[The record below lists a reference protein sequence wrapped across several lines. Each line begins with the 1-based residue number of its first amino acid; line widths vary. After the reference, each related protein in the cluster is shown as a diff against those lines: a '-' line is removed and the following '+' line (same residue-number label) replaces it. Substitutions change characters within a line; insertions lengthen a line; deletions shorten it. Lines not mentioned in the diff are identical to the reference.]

1 MEVEETLLFWLQEML
16 LGVLVDINNKIIL
29 LNVV

>member
-16 LGVLVDINNKIIL
+16 LGVLVGINNKIIL
-29 LNVV
+29 LNAV